1 MKQAC
6 FANADTLNDSDMLRS
21 IRPYTKIIIG

>member
-6 FANADTLNDSDMLRS
+6 FANADTLNDSDMRRS
-21 IRPYTKIIIG
+21 IRSYSKIIIG